1 MRPFLKQ
8 HRNALIGGLLA
19 FVIVSGLL
27 LADLRF
33 QGVVWRFLYHQTG
46 EESIVGQ
53 VRGFVELL
61 GNLIRQQPNTQPL
74 TPIQH
79 TDTPPYGMNV
89 FLQKEVEEPKIRAML
104 QMIQEAGFVW
114 LRQEF
119 PWEDL
124 EIDGRGQFTDS
135 RNDLNGDGTKD
146 TQDAWAKYDRIV
158 ALTEE
163 YGFRMMVRLSNPPDW
178 AIADNPTI
186 GTFAPPDD
194 LQDYVNYAVA
204 VATRYK
210 GKITYYQIWNEPNIY
225 PEWGEQFADPVAYTD
240 MLCRTY
246 RALKQVDPN
255 IVVISAAI
263 APTISLD
270 GFMGYQDVVYL
281 QNMYDAG
288 AGECFD
294 VLAAQGYGLFSGAM
308 DRRLRLTTVNV
319 ARHTYY
325 RDLMIANGDAAKP
338 IWISEAAWNAV
349 LDATLPP
356 DQIVQYDR
364 FGLATQAQAARYM
377 PQLYQRAQEEWSW
390 VGVIFYWF
398 FTQPDT
404 SEVTQSSYYFRMVE
418 PDYSPEKPTFTLFP
432 VYTAMKDYITTQTP
446 TLYRGVHQAE
456 SWQIT
461 SDRVLVDDDK
471 AQFGKAVENST
482 FSFVASGT
490 DVWLRLKSNVAVT
503 VQVGDETMVVQGSER
518 WQDVRVMTSTLP
530 QTMNIT
536 LESDAPFLLD
546 SILVEDNTWNN
557 VAVVSVLGGVLLG
570 AVVGVVGFGLYSRFK
585 QIRLVR
591 ENS

>member
-1 MRPFLKQ
+1 MRPFLQQ
-8 HRNALIGGLLA
+8 HRNALIACVLALLFLGGLL
-19 FVIVSGLL
+19 F
-27 LADLRF
+27 ADLRS
-33 QGVVWRFLYHQTG
+33 QGLVWRFLYNQTG
-46 EESIVGQ
+46 EESLVGQ

-61 GNLIRQQPNTQPL
+61 GNLIRPQPNTQPL

-79 TDTPPYGMNV
+79 TDSPPYGMNV

-135 RNDLNGDGTKD
+135 RNDLNGDGVKD

-178 AIADNPTI
+178 AIADTPDI
-186 GTFAPPDD
+186 GTFAPPND

-204 VATRYK
+204 VASRYK
-210 GKITYYQIWNEPNIY
+210 GRITHYQIWNEPNIY

-246 RALKQVDPN
+246 RALKQIDPN

-288 AGECFD
+288 ASGCFD

-325 RDLMIANGDAAKP
+325 RDLMIANGDAEKP

-349 LDATLPP
+349 EDAELPP

-364 FGLATQAQAARYM
+364 FGLATQAQASRYM

-390 VGVIFYWF
+390 VGVVFYWF
-398 FTQPDT
+398 FTRPDPF
-404 SEVTQSSYYFRMVE
+404 EANQSFYYFRMVE
-418 PDYSPEKPTFTLFP
+418 PDYSPEKPTFTPLP
-432 VYTAMKDYITTQTP
+432 VYDSMKTYITTQTP

-456 SWQIT
+456 SWKIV
-461 SDRVLVDDDK
+461 SARVLMNDPN
-471 AQFGKAVENST
+471 AQFERAIESDSV
-482 FSFVASGT
+482 SFVASGT
-490 DVWLRLKSNVAVT
+490 DIWLRLKSSEDVT
-503 VQVGDETMVVQGSER
+503 VTIGTESIVLAGSDDWR
-518 WQDVRVMTSTLP
+518 TVRVMTNTLP
-530 QTMNIT
+530 QTVNMT
-536 LESDAPFLLD
+536 LDSDAPFLLD
-546 SILVEDNTWNN
+546 SVMVEDNTWNN
-557 VAVVSVLGGVLLG
+557 VGVLLVLSGLLGG
-570 AVVGVVGFGLYSRFK
+570 AVVVLVVVGVK
-585 QIRLVR
+585 TRLNNR
-591 ENS
+591 